1 MATPKKK
8 SPAKVTTSNKTV
20 VPVKPATAKS
30 APTKTTSQ
38 AAKPSKPAPAAKP
51 KDKWAA
57 KAAPKA
63 TPKAAGKTVSKPAP
77 KAAPKAT
84 SITPGKTVSKPVD
97 KTPAKAAIKA
107 PQVSQQ
113 KSKPVTKPVPKSSAT
128 PPKPAPLDALAGTQ
142 DARPSAISP
151 RPSSLTK
158 SGPLITKKP
167 LIAQSGVPGSPPR
180 GKMVPR
186 QFLVDL
192 GLAIKASVADV
203 AREIRG
209 REILHTTVSGDSTF
223 GIDAIAEKALL
234 TYLKAERMPVAYYSE
249 DAGYSTYS
257 NAQPTSLLVV
267 DPIDGTRAA
276 KSGFEGCVVAIAATR
291 VIERPVM
298 ADIDSACVVEILGN
312 RVFYAE
318 RGNGVRMYADGHARR
333 PKLSTNVDLEQL
345 TWAMTVPARPAELIF
360 QAAGRLIDVSS
371 LKGGFFACNSTSH
384 SLTRLVTGQL
394 DAMVDIGYRY
404 MRDIPDLVR
413 DQFINAGRGHIIG
426 VAPYDMA
433 AALLIAQ
440 EAGCIVTDAYGNS
453 FDPVLVLDST
463 SSNHQSII
471 AASNP
476 QLHEKLLR
484 YFDTRIKQIEGAL
497 TKHAQT
503 QGART

>member
-8 SPAKVTTSNKTV
+8 APAKVTTTKKTV
-20 VPVKPATAKS
+20 APGKQATAKS

-51 KDKWAA
+51 KEK
-57 KAAPKA
+57 P
-63 TPKAAGKTVSKPAP
+63 VLKPAP
-77 KAAPKAT
+77 KAAPKV
-84 SITPGKTVSKPVD
+84 PGKAASKPVPKPVPKTEAKAPIKAPAKALVKTPVKAAHLPEQKPKSVSKPVP
-97 KTPAKAAIKA
+97 KVTA
-107 PQVSQQ
+107 P
-113 KSKPVTKPVPKSSAT
+113 PPKS
-128 PPKPAPLDALAGTQ
+128 APLEV
-142 DARPSAISP
+142 SP
-151 RPSSLTK
+151 RPGSLTK

-167 LIAQSGVPGSPPR
+167 LISQPGTTGSPAR
-180 GKMVPR
+180 GKLVPR
-186 QFLVDL
+186 QFMIDL
-192 GLAIKASVADV
+192 ALAIKAAVADV
-203 AREIRG
+203 ARDIRG

-223 GIDAIAEKALL
+223 EIDAIAEKALL
-234 TYLKAERMPVAYYSE
+234 TFLKSARMPVAYYSE
-249 DAGYSTYS
+249 DAGYSTYT

-276 KSGFEGCVVAIAATR
+276 KSGFEGCVVSIAATR

-318 RGNGVRMYADGHARR
+318 RGNGVRMFADSHARR
-333 PKLSTNVDLEQL
+333 PKLSTNTNLEQL
-345 TWAMTVPARPAELIF
+345 TWSMTVPARPAELIF
-360 QAAGRLIDVSS
+360 QTAGRLIDVSS

-384 SLTRLVTGQL
+384 SLTRLITGQL
-394 DAMVDIGYRY
+394 DAMVDIAYRY
-404 MRDIPDLVR
+404 MRDVPDLVR
-413 DQFINAGRGHIIG
+413 DQFINAGRGHVIG

-433 AALLIAQ
+433 GALLIAQ

-471 AASNP
+471 AASNRP
-476 QLHEKLLR
+476 LHEKLLR